1 MTSIS
6 RTPSPGPVN
15 SFASSSRVSN
25 TKSQSGGKK
34 KAKAKSSDRTEA
46 ETRKLL
52 TVWGPYYSRLRS
64 ASNKDSAK
72 IWNAIYTA
80 YKERC
85 PNSEIVLTQ
94 VKKRQKNLEYD
105 YKHLKQRAQST
116 GEAGLKRTKEGFPYF
131 DFFDDVMGHRDSVDP
146 SKMAIE
152 GSSMFSS
159 EESSPSLSSQ
169 GNVDDTENTEGDE
182 ETATPNE
189 GGQGVKR
196 KATDKLAKSSRKGK
210 KKRDEQTETAE
221 WQTSFRQLM
230 ERSMELENLRFKRST
245 AMFQESQRMQMD
257 QTNAILAGFKDIFKD
272 LASK

>member
-1 MTSIS
+1 M
-6 RTPSPGPVN
+6 
-15 SFASSSRVSN
+15 
-25 TKSQSGGKK
+25 
-34 KAKAKSSDRTEA
+34 
-46 ETRKLL
+46 
-52 TVWGPYYSRLRS
+52 GPYYSRLRS

-85 PNSEIVLTQ
+85 PNSERVLTQ

-116 GEAGLKRTKEGFPYF
+116 GEAGLKIKRTKEGFPYF

-146 SKMAIE
+146 SEMAIE

-182 ETATPNE
+182 QTATLNE

-221 WQTSFRQLM
+221 WQTSFLQLM

-245 AMFQESQRMQMD
+245 AMFQESQIEDADGPNKCNSRRV
-257 QTNAILAGFKDIFKD
+257 
-272 LASK
+272 